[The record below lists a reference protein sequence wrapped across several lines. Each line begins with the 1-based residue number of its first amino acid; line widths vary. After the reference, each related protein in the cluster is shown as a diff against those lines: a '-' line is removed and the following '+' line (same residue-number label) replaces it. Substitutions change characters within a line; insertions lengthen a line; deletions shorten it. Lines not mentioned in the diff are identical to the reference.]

1 MKKLFVTFLIFFTA
15 VSLVG
20 CGETELTTTDEKE
33 RIIEENPNPYADNLD
48 QNLNNDLLWS
58 SNIDF
63 DSYEGDL
70 IITMVV
76 NYGVTEEMIRQHK
89 DYQEPLTRELRND
102 ILKDI
107 HTEYNTNFINQN
119 NLHKFD
125 IQPSRYTPF
134 MWIKI
139 SSIDTEY
146 VETVMN
152 ELTSIEGMFV
162 FGIEKDLLFSTQPVQ
177 DDYPTID

>member
-1 MKKLFVTFLIFFTA
+1 MKKLFFIFLVFFTA
-15 VSLVG
+15 VTLVG
-20 CGETELTTTDEKE
+20 CGEAELTTTDEKE
-33 RIIEENPNPYADNLD
+33 TINEGNPNLYADDLD
-48 QNLNNDLLWS
+48 QNLINDVLWS

-70 IITMVV
+70 IITIVV
-76 NYGVTEEMIRQHK
+76 NYEVTDEMIRQHK
-89 DYQEPLTRELRND
+89 DYQEPLTHELRSD

-107 HTEYNTNFINQN
+107 YTEYNTNFINEN
-119 NLHKFD
+119 NLQKFD
-125 IQPSRYTPF
+125 IHPSMYTPF
-134 MWIKI
+134 IWVKI

-162 FGIEKDLLFSTQPVQ
+162 FEIEKDLLFSTQPVQ